1 VDLSVSPVVSDQPSS
16 VEVGEA
22 AAIRAATLAKEKRM
36 SEQHYHDPGN
46 VTNPEHAEHHIVTPA
61 QYALVFVTLLV
72 CTALTVLAATFDLG
86 VFNPIIA
93 LAIACFKGVI
103 VILFFMHVKYQSN
116 LIKMTVGA
124 GFFTFLVLITMTLS
138 DYISR
143 AWGLW

>member
-1 VDLSVSPVVSDQPSS
+1 
-16 VEVGEA
+16 
-22 AAIRAATLAKEKRM
+22 M
-36 SEQHYHDPGN
+36 SEQHYHDPAN
-46 VTNPEHAEHHIVTPA
+46 VTNPEHAEHHIVTPL
-61 QYALVFVTLLV
+61 QYSFVFLTLLV
-72 CTALTVLAATFDLG
+72 GTALTVVAANIDLG

-93 LAIACFKGVI
+93 LGIASFKAVV